1 VSLAQKLCWRH
12 IKKEYWPV
20 IFDGRAGELFGTH
33 GRDVIEE
40 RRDDRKVSDVLPI
53 RRESSPLGDLG
64 VTLENMILRDAIDWE
79 NIL

>member
-1 VSLAQKLCWRH
+1 MVAMLSR
-12 IKKEYWPV
+12 
-20 IFDGRAGELFGTH
+20 F
-33 GRDVIEE
+33 EE
-40 RRDDRKVSDVLPI
+40 RRDDRRVSDVLPI